1 MRFRDYNILK
11 LGTFDNRK
19 KIFLIPLWVTIVLTL
34 LKFIEGVFFNNLPVL
49 DILKY
54 LGFGL
59 SLCALQLLIME
70 KGRTL

>member
-19 KIFLIPLWVTIVLTL
+19 KIFLVPLWITIVLTI

-49 DILKY
+49 DILKN